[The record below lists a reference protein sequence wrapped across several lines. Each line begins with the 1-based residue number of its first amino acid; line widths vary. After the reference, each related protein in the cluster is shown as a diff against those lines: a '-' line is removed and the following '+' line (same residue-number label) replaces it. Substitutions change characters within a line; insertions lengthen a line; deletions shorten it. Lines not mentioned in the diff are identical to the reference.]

1 MCERVKSVKGSA
13 RMYMYVCE
21 GVKSVCVR
29 ERSVR
34 E

>member
-21 GVKSVCVR
+21 GVKGVCVR
-29 ERSVR
+29 ASEV
-34 E
+34 